1 MAFVPVPLT
10 VEAEIRMLLQGEKVE
25 NTLWWRFAEPP
36 TSTDLETLGENLFT
50 WWSSSY
56 AAIASED
63 LVLNEI
69 LITDMSE
76 EEGIQFT
83 RNGDGVNGEVS
94 GDILPNNSSVCVSFR
109 TGFSGRSRRGRNY
122 VPGLPIGSRDGVNTI
137 TQAYATALTEA
148 YTALLD
154 SEVVES
160 AIWVIASRFSG
171 TDPDTGRPIPRA
183 EGVTTPVSAV
193 VVTDLILD
201 SQRRRLPGRGQ

>member
-1 MAFVPVPLT
+1 
-10 VEAEIRMLLQGEKVE
+10 MLLQGQKVE
-25 NTLWWRFAEPP
+25 NTLWWRFATPP
-36 TSTDLETLGENLFT
+36 DASDLELLGVNLFT
-50 WWSSSY
+50 WWSNSY
-56 AAIASED
+56 AAIAPQA

-122 VPGLPIGSRDGVNTI
+122 VPGIPIGARDGVNTI
-137 TQAYATALTEA
+137 TQAYATAVTEA
-148 YTALLD
+148 YTALID
-154 SEVVES
+154 SEVVS
-160 AIWVIASRFSG
+160 NAIWVIASRFSG
-171 TDPDTGRPIPRA
+171 VDPDTKRPIPRT
-183 EGVTTPVSAV
+183 EGVTTGVSAV